1 MSIPKKGTRK
11 ITVEGESFIWLIRR
25 QATNA
30 QVDYLEGCIHVAVE
44 HSDKPGSVLVI
55 VTDRLHPQIHN
66 LVHSEFVPVQPQDES
81 KKIRVWRSEKNHSTT
96 ITPVT
101 PLDVKLWIKQAM
113 QLGWLPK
120 KSGITFKVKVVGECL
135 KKAKL

>member
-1 MSIPKKGTRK
+1 
-11 ITVEGESFIWLIRR
+11 
-25 QATNA
+25 
-30 QVDYLEGCIHVAVE
+30 
-44 HSDKPGSVLVI
+44 
-55 VTDRLHPQIHN
+55 HN